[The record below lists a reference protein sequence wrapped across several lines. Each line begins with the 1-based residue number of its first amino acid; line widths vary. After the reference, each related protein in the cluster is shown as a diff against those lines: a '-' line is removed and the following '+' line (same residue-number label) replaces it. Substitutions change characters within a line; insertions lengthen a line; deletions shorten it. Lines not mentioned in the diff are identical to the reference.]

1 MSLCKRIY
9 FQDLPSFMAQ
19 NMVPGDFQ
27 TELESK
33 LLLVEI
39 PIRLSRN
46 PKKDSKAKSEE
57 KSDSMSVLSFVPS
70 FVPAINPNNRLR
82 FMN

>member
-1 MSLCKRIY
+1 
-9 FQDLPSFMAQ
+9 MAQ

-57 KSDSMSVLSFVPS
+57 KNDSMSVLSFVPS